1 MAIKNLNPNK
11 RYKVSSLDLI
21 DSSSQEAVE
30 KDDPFWEMLANIA
43 KGGVFKRAELD
54 AELQNLVGCGLFQ
67 QVGME
72 AVAQQDGTVKVRS
85 LKPYG
90 APYGAAVAGCAQR
103 FVYLCAG
110 GGEVR

>member
-43 KGGVFKRAELD
+43 KGGVFKRADLD

-85 LKPYG
+85 LPSG
-90 APYGAAVAGCAQR
+90 LQGSHGRPVCAQR
-103 FVYLCAG
+103 FVVVC
-110 GGEVR
+110 VSRWR